1 MTWCIHWFYEGLV
14 CLFCEFLV
22 EQDYVSTLNISL
34 RQDPPHK
41 PMIEIVKQNTAKV
54 KYLYTHSELFFL
66 HHSCNK
72 IAQQMGG
79 YALDMYCFG
88 IYPCM
93 SVLLITLNIP
103 LRITEIPSFWLP
115 ECFTLYLFMDRA
127 DSRPYQENFSY
138 WIITSLF
145 HFTYVVFLWW
155 NSFDYKATYGSQ
167 AAIKKYQET
176 ISVDIVF
183 KLHHDSHDQTPIWW
197 QFQHICCSSLKFCMQ
212 LWISSTQ
219 PLWTFP
225 LLLMIRVFRLFL
237 SQNLNRCDLSPLEG

>member
-1 MTWCIHWFYEGLV
+1 
-14 CLFCEFLV
+14 
-22 EQDYVSTLNISL
+22 
-34 RQDPPHK
+34 
-41 PMIEIVKQNTAKV
+41 MIEIVKQNTAKV

-115 ECFTLYLFMDRA
+115 ECFTLYMFMDRA

-155 NSFDYKATYGSQ
+155 NSFDYKATY
-167 AAIKKYQET
+167 AAK
-176 ISVDIVF
+176 
-183 KLHHDSHDQTPIWW
+183 
-197 QFQHICCSSLKFCMQ
+197 
-212 LWISSTQ
+212 Q
-219 PLWTFP
+219 PLKN
-225 LLLMIRVFRLFL
+225 IRKPFQLILFL
-237 SQNLNRCDLSPLEG
+237 NYTTTAMIKHRFGDNFNTFVVVVWNFACNYEFQVPSRFELFLCYWWFEYSGYFCLKTWTDVTFRHLRVRLSHKFDT